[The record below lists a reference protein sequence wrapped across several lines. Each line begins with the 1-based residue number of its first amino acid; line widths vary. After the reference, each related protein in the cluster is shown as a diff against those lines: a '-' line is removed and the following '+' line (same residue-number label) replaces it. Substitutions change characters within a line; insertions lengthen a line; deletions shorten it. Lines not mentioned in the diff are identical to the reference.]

1 MVALELAVMA
11 PEAFASTLL
20 LTDFLRSD
28 PACRSVSPASITAST
43 STESNSSGVAVL
55 ESPNSASFPEHP
67 SLSQTINNLVSYST
81 IYSRLHLLGQ
91 AALQSAIA
99 LSPTTQLP
107 LNLASP
113 TGYSSSGA
121 IAAMNGLDSNPDA
134 INGAN
139 ISTINDGDQSSRLGQ
154 QPSVSSSSAYFNGAT
169 KRNNGLITNMAA
181 ADSTVSPLSLPR
193 DLIDS
198 ILAVTPDKYFGLSQ
212 SLFAAANQHTIAE
225 TPTPTKFLY
234 PKNVTKAQE
243 VFVEGFQKA
252 LQKLQGEK
260 NRASSGNNA
269 FQQPTPQTCSPQTVK
284 YLLSLLTP
292 TLSLTPQHPQP
303 PSTQSQTQSSG
314 LSTLGTVAGLLLSN
328 SATQGNT
335 EFSSVTSTT
344 TSTFSVPT
352 THGAGNKEGSNTSL
366 NVGTKRK
373 STVGPLAKQI
383 DVPSIVVSTSASAA
397 ATSQVSPASRS
408 ISSQVATVS
417 GAPAAKKEKRTKVS
431 AASPPIAVPTTAP
444 SVEKTA
450 SDLLDQLTKLDPNG
464 QGVFSSYMEFL
475 QQPQMSGS
483 GFGMSNFGMSN
494 NSSTASH
501 SMQYSHSPPQQAGN
515 NGYTRQHHSPQQH
528 QMVPQQHSSMPQ
540 IKQEVMTSFQQHLS
554 TSPQMQNCG
563 MASTSAL
570 QMFGGA
576 TNNHV
581 VNSVD
586 PDDQDRRKLER
597 KRARNRMAA
606 SKCRQRKM
614 ERIHELEIQVQTE
627 RQRNAAF
634 QTDIEHLKRTIFELN
649 SQLTVHKQAGC
660 NVNTSQTQFKVNNN
674 SI

>member
-1 MVALELAVMA
+1 M
-11 PEAFASTLL
+11 
-20 LTDFLRSD
+20 
-28 PACRSVSPASITAST
+28 I
-43 STESNSSGVAVL
+43 
-55 ESPNSASFPEHP
+55 
-67 SLSQTINNLVSYST
+67 
-81 IYSRLHLLGQ
+81 RLHLLGQ
-91 AALQSAIA
+91 VALQSA

-113 TGYSSSGA
+113 TGYRSSGT
-121 IAAMNGLDSNPDA
+121 ISAMNGLDSNPDA
-134 INGAN
+134 TNGAN
-139 ISTINDGDQSSRLGQ
+139 ISARNDSDQSSQLGQ
-154 QPSVSSSSAYFNGAT
+154 QPSVSSSSASSEPDSSSIYSSVSSVESQRDRTHLTLDFNGAA

-181 ADSTVSPLSLPR
+181 ADSTVSPLSLPKE
-193 DLIDS
+193 LIDS

-212 SLFAAANQHTIAE
+212 SLFAAANQHAIAE

-260 NRASSGNNA
+260 TRASSGNNA
-269 FQQPTPQTCSPQTVK
+269 FQQATPQTCSPQTVK

-314 LSTLGTVAGLLLSN
+314 LSALGTGLLLSN

-335 EFSSVTSTT
+335 EFNSVTSTT
-344 TSTFSVPT
+344 TSTFTVPT
-352 THGAGNKEGSNTSL
+352 TLGAGNKDSANTSL
-366 NVGTKRK
+366 NSGTKRK
-373 STVGPLAKQI
+373 STAGPSAKQV
-383 DVPSIVVSTSASAA
+383 DVPTIVVSTSATTA
-397 ATSQVSPASRS
+397 ATSQVSPSSRS
-408 ISSQVATVS
+408 ITSQVATAS
-417 GAPAAKKEKRTKVS
+417 GAPTAKKEKRTKVS

-450 SDLLDQLTKLDPNG
+450 SDLLDQLSKLDPNG
-464 QGVFSSYMEFL
+464 QGYMEFL
-475 QQPQMSGS
+475 QQPQMPGS
-483 GFGMSNFGMSN
+483 GFGMGNFGMSN
-494 NSSTASH
+494 NTSTASH
-501 SMQYSHSPPQQAGN
+501 SMQYSHSPPQPAGN

-540 IKQEVMTSFQQHLS
+540 IKQEVMTNFQQHLS

-570 QMFGGA
+570 RMFGGA
-576 TNNHV
+576 TNDHAA
-581 VNSVD
+581 NSVD
-586 PDDQDRRKLER
+586 FDDQDKRKLER
-597 KRARNRMAA
+597 KRARNRQAA

-660 NVNTSQTQFKVNNN
+660 NVNTNPTQFKVN